1 MKRFIIITMLIA
13 LCGVCHAQDALF
25 QKYEDVDGVTTV
37 YISKA
42 MFRMMPHVN
51 AGNRDISKIASRL
64 DRLQILNCERP
75 SLIPGIKKMAV
86 EIYKR
91 GNYEYIM
98 RVNDDGD
105 HTTIYQK
112 QHAGGKN
119 EFVLLS
125 DEKDELS
132 IINVLGAVTLN
143 EIKGIAGN

>member
-1 MKRFIIITMLIA
+1 MRATGISARSHHGWT
-13 LCGVCHAQDALF
+13 VCR
-25 QKYEDVDGVTTV
+25 Y
-37 YISKA
+37 S
-42 MFRMMPHVN
+42 
-51 AGNRDISKIASRL
+51 IASAVAF
-64 DRLQILNCERP
+64 
-75 SLIPGIKKMAV
+75 IPGIKKMAV

-105 HTTIYQK
+105 HHHLSEAARWQ
-112 QHAGGKN
+112 QN

-132 IINVLGAVTLN
+132 IINVLGAVTSN